1 MKQTF
6 IFLISLSLFIVT
18 SSCPDNCDCD
28 DITVDGYMYCT
39 GIQGKYPFDGINENV
54 TILYVDKS
62 KAGPI
67 LLKNQVC
74 AKAFITKKSLI
85 FCQTAHLSQW
95 KKKSFILNY
104 FDLFKKVSC
113 IVIDTI

>member
-62 KAGPI
+62 NTGPI

-74 AKAFITKKSLI
+74 A
-85 FCQTAHLSQW
+85 
-95 KKKSFILNY
+95 
-104 FDLFKKVSC
+104 
-113 IVIDTI
+113 